1 MSRIRL
7 MVAVIAMLMVGLVW
21 SSDASA
27 QQDGQRRGGFGQGQG
42 QGQGRGGF
50 GGNFDPEQ
58 FRAQQMERYKTQL
71 GADNDEWGVIEP
83 RLAKVMEV
91 QRQGGGGGGAFGFG
105 RGGRGGAGFGGPG
118 GGGRR
123 GGGGAFGGGEP
134 SPIAVKTGA
143 LMEVLQNEDAS
154 NSEIESA
161 LNELRD
167 ARENH
172 EKELAAAREDLRA
185 VLTLRQE
192 ATLVGMSMLD

>member
-1 MSRIRL
+1 M
-7 MVAVIAMLMVGLVW
+7 
-21 SSDASA
+21 
-27 QQDGQRRGGFGQGQG
+27 
-42 QGQGRGGF
+42 
-50 GGNFDPEQ
+50 
-58 FRAQQMERYKTQL
+58 
-71 GADNDEWGVIEP
+71 
-83 RLAKVMEV
+83 
-91 QRQGGGGGGAFGFG
+91 
-105 RGGRGGAGFGGPG
+105 
-118 GGGRR
+118 
-123 GGGGAFGGGEP
+123 
-134 SPIAVKTGA
+134 KTGA